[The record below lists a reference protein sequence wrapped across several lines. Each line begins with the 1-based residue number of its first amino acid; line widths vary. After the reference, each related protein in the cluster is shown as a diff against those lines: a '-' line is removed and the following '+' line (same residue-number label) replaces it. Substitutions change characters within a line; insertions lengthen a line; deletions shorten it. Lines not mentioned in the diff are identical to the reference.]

1 MASSVNCSLLVQ
13 SGSRNNQKDVMVIM
27 KDMEVLLKENESL
40 DKRVDSL
47 MIKKKENSK
56 NISGL
61 VGKVK
66 RMGDDY
72 DEVMEGQ
79 EDDDESPEGGNLTSL
94 RDEEVFLVQRVEEST
109 RNLMDHEKLLQDL
122 EVEGGQNHNWYKQFE
137 NVMKFRAIHKKYKES
152 KEMRLK
158 AIRHELR
165 IEHVMESGVGTSRG
179 GRGKKKVLKEK
190 FITKEAINDAGP
202 SSSKTSFASKR
213 KFDVVDC
220 GLIPKKIS
228 QMEKDAMVPTVLKR
242 EEDSPPNPYECN
254 FCHLSFTSAAPLVI
268 HLEKHYAKVPEKFEC
283 PFSNCGFSA
292 NVENLTKHVR
302 AKHTKEQ
309 LFTCSSCP
317 IKFHTMHAKMS
328 HEKKHSQPTVWAQC
342 GKAACLRFYQLAK
355 GSCRCGKK

>member
-1 MASSVNCSLLVQ
+1 MAPSVNSSLLCVQ
-13 SGSRNNQKDVMVIM
+13 AGPRSYQKNVIVIM
-27 KDMEVLLKENESL
+27 KDIEVLLEENEGL
-40 DKRVDSL
+40 DKKVDLL
-47 MIKKKENSK
+47 MKKKKENSK
-56 NISGL
+56 KISGF
-61 VGKVK
+61 VEKVK

-72 DEVMEGQ
+72 VEVIDGQ
-79 EDDDESPEGGNLTSL
+79 EDGVEGPEEENLRSL
-94 RDEEVFLVQRVEEST
+94 RKEEIFLVQGVEEST
-109 RNLMDHEKLLQDL
+109 KNLMDHEKWLQDL
-122 EVEGGQNHNWYKQFE
+122 EFGGEHWHKQFE
-137 NVMKFRAIHKKYKES
+137 NVLKFREIHKKYKETN
-152 KEMRLK
+152 ELRLK

-165 IEHVMESGVGTSRG
+165 IEIGRESGAGTSG
-179 GRGKKKVLKEK
+179 GSSGKKKVLKEK

-213 KFDVVDC
+213 KLDVVDC

-228 QMEKDAMVPTVLKR
+228 QMEKNAMVPTVLKR

-254 FCHLSFTSAAPLVI
+254 FCRLSFTSAAPLVI